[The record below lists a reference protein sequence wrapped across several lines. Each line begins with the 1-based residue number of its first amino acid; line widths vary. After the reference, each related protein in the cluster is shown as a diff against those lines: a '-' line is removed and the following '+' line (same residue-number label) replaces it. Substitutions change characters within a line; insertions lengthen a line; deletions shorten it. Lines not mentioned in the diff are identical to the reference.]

1 MPASNITTELNKV
14 LQGLTT
20 PSAVSPVASIPVTA
34 AAPAADAQSNALAE
48 AIAANTAQLTDV
60 RSAIQ
65 SQLDSVAENTR
76 ALIENT
82 TSKSSGVG
90 SAVGSA
96 AKSVVG
102 NVLGGGLL
110 GPIVSGLMGLF
121 GGSGDNS
128 APAPLVKFAL
138 PPAVNF
144 NAGVQGGSVGEASY
158 GQSDQPRLS
167 APPAPTAAAPQITVN
182 VNAMDSQS
190 FLDRSADIANA
201 VRRAMLES
209 SSLNDVIGEM

>member
-1 MPASNITTELNKV
+1 MPDSNITTELNKV
-14 LQGLTT
+14 LRGMTA
-20 PSAVSPVASIPVTA
+20 PSAVSPVASVPVQA

-60 RSAIQ
+60 RAAIQ
-65 SQLDSVAENTR
+65 TQLDSVAENTR

-82 TSKSSGVG
+82 TSKSSGVA
-90 SAVGSA
+90 SAVGDVG
-96 AKSVVG
+96 KSILG

-110 GPIVSGLMGLF
+110 APIVSGLMHLF
-121 GGSGDNS
+121 GGGDDNT
-128 APAPLVKFAL
+128 APPPLVKFAL

-158 GQSDQPRLS
+158 GQNDHPRLS
-167 APPAPTAAAPQITVN
+167 APAASTVPAQQITVN
-182 VNAMDSQS
+182 VSAMDSQS